1 MTWYNLWTY
10 RNGCSGSDHP
20 GGDDELYGNLTS
32 PLNITMSILPN
43 VKANKS
49 KWEDIILLTHIWG
62 FRRFGRC
69 SQVWRWFRCVAKT
82 FMSRKKMR
90 CIINIRINPFSSIF
104 CKALL
109 NTQRLIE
116 IVTHELGDRFDCG
129 QTGLRRRSMLI
140 GSPCCS
146 KSRCGEFKRKY
157 CERGKQ
163 FTEEL
168 QHLVIF
174 RSDVALLG
182 QYCEET

>member
-1 MTWYNLWTY
+1 
-10 RNGCSGSDHP
+10 
-20 GGDDELYGNLTS
+20 
-32 PLNITMSILPN
+32 
-43 VKANKS
+43 
-49 KWEDIILLTHIWG
+49 
-62 FRRFGRC
+62 
-69 SQVWRWFRCVAKT
+69 
-82 FMSRKKMR
+82 MSRKKMR

-109 NTQRLIE
+109 NTKRLIV

-157 CERGKQ
+157 CEQGKQ

-182 QYCEET
+182 QYCEETQAIFSKYCPLAWLITYIYIHFSIYYALYCYSRKVLLRYSTLISKIGLRFSCN